1 MATAVRRAESL
12 GNNLWSNNTLK
23 CSRTSDMN
31 GNELSDLPCVVTAL
45 SKNGFNHTK
54 FASTCLSL
62 FGHNSQ

>member
-23 CSRTSDMN
+23 CSRTSAMN
-31 GNELSDLPCVVTAL
+31 GNEVSDLPFVVTVW

-54 FASTCLSL
+54 FASTFLNS
-62 FGHNSQ
+62 FGHTSQ